1 MQYMFITFM
10 NAVITFI
17 QIISLMNNLVDKN
30 GEFFSQRCAEVGW
43 PLHKKKCL
51 EILDFSEERSKRR
64 RISLPL
70 VAPPLAE
77 APKYLMM
84 ASVQQ
89 KSMQPPT
96 RQV

>member
-17 QIISLMNNLVDKN
+17 QIISLINNLVDKN

-43 PLHKKKCL
+43 PRHKKQCL
-51 EILDFSEERSKRR
+51 EILEFSEERSKRR

-70 VAPPLAE
+70 LSPPLAQ
-77 APKYLMM
+77 APKYLVM

-89 KSMQPPT
+89 TSMQPPA
-96 RQV
+96 